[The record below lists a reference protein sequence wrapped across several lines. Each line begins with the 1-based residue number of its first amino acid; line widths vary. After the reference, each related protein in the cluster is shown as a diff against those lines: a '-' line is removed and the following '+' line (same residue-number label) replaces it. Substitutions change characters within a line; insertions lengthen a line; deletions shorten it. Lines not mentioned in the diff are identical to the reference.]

1 MIRSIKMSE
10 EDIWSIG
17 IGIQHEKEAR
27 EITWVKVKDD
37 PMMTAVQQEWK
48 ATDLDWS
55 SLEASPEKMS
65 LRR

>member
-1 MIRSIKMSE
+1 MECRNWDPTRE
-10 EDIWSIG
+10 RG
-17 IGIQHEKEAR
+17 R

-48 ATDLDWS
+48 AADLDWS
-55 SLEASPEKMS
+55 SLEAPSKKTS

>member
-1 MIRSIKMSE
+1 MSE
-10 EDIWSIG
+10 EDIWSVG
-17 IGIQHEKEAR
+17 IGIQHEKEPR

-48 ATDLDWS
+48 QLIWTS
-55 SLEASPEKMS
+55 SLEASSEKMP